1 LTVNSCQFKEFA
13 NSKKRIT
20 ITNKHTYKVKFTNV
34 AIFVPPKLNLLNF
47 MKKHFIPI
55 LILSLVVFVS
65 CSNNEAGNT
74 PVANNNNAAELQ
86 KIEAEKQKLEQER
99 QKLEEEKLR
108 QAEESRRQ
116 TVVANAKLEQQFPP
130 YTQGVVVVG
139 KTFFHSSADPATARG
154 AFLVSGDVCVITKVN
169 NGFGYIDFYNSNN
182 GKTTSGWIN
191 LRDLEPIYDAG

>member
-1 LTVNSCQFKEFA
+1 MLLYSYLLN
-13 NSKKRIT
+13 
-20 ITNKHTYKVKFTNV
+20 
-34 AIFVPPKLNLLNF
+34 LNLLNL
-47 MKKHFIPI
+47 MKKLLI
-55 LILSLVVFVS
+55 LILSLAVFVS
-65 CSNNEAGNT
+65 CSNNESGSVPAAT
-74 PVANNNNAAELQ
+74 NNNAAELQ

-116 TVVANAKLEQQFPP
+116 VVVANAKLEQQFPP

-139 KTFFHSSADPATARG
+139 KTFFHSSADPATSRG
-154 AFLVSGDVCVITKVN
+154 AFLVSGDICVITKVS
-169 NGFGYIDFYNSNN
+169 NGFGYTDFYNSNN

>member
-1 LTVNSCQFKEFA
+1 MLLYSYLLN
-13 NSKKRIT
+13 
-20 ITNKHTYKVKFTNV
+20 
-34 AIFVPPKLNLLNF
+34 LNLLIF

-55 LILSLVVFVS
+55 LILSLAVFVS

-74 PVANNNNAAELQ
+74 PAANNNNAAELQ

-108 QAEESRRQ
+108 QAEEARRQ

-130 YTQGVVVVG
+130 YTEGVVVVG
-139 KTFFHSSADPATARG
+139 KTFFHSSSDPATARG
-154 AFLVSGDVCVITKVN
+154 AFLVSGDICVITKVN
-169 NGFGYIDFYNSNN
+169 NGFGYTDFYNSNN

-191 LRDLEPIYDAG
+191 LRDLEPVYYGN